1 MKYMLELKKLSCE
14 RNDRVLFE
22 NLSLLVESGDVV
34 QISGSNGSGKTSLLR
49 VICGL
54 NDYFTGGVFWKGE
67 MRDSDVEAFRN
78 DLLFLGHRVGLSKLL
93 SPIENLKWSTGGKTD
108 WSEKDLLQALSRN
121 GLQGFEYQPCFL
133 LSAGQQQRAAL
144 SKLYLSNE
152 PMWILDEP
160 FNALDS
166 EAIDMLENLIM
177 QHARRGGIVLVT
189 THHKLK
195 IPSLRTVDLS

>member
-1 MKYMLELKKLSCE
+1 MLELKKLSCE

-22 NLSLLVESGDVV
+22 NLNLLVKSGDVV
-34 QISGSNGSGKTSLLR
+34 QICGSNGSGKTSLLR

-78 DLLFLGHRVGLSKLL
+78 DLLFLGHRVGLSRLL
-93 SPIENLKWSTGGKTD
+93 SPIENLKWSTGAKTD

-121 GLQGFEYQPCFL
+121 GLQGSEYQPCFL

-177 QHARRGGIVLVT
+177 KHARRGGIVLVT

>member
-1 MKYMLELKKLSCE
+1 MLELKKLSCE

-22 NLSLLVESGDVV
+22 NLSLLVEYGDVV

-54 NDYFTGGVFWKGE
+54 NNCFTGGVFWKGE
-67 MRDSDVEAFRN
+67 TRDSDVESFRN

-93 SPIENLKWSTGGKTD
+93 SPLENLKWSTGGKTE
-108 WSEKDLLQALSRN
+108 WLEKDLLKALSRN
-121 GLQGFEYQPCFL
+121 GLQGHEYQPCFL

-144 SKLYLSNE
+144 SRLHLAKE
-152 PMWILDEP
+152 PMWVLDEP

-166 EAIDMLENLIM
+166 QAVGMLENIIVE
-177 QHARRGGIVLVT
+177 HTRAGGIVLVT

-195 IPSLRTVDLS
+195 IPGLRTVHLS

>member
-1 MKYMLELKKLSCE
+1 MLELKKLSCE

-22 NLSLLVESGDVV
+22 NLNLLVESGDVV

-54 NDYFTGGVFWKGE
+54 NDCFTGGVFWKGR
-67 MRDSDVEAFRN
+67 MRDSDVESFRN

-108 WSEKDLLQALSRN
+108 WLEKDLLKALSRN
-121 GLQGFEYQPCFL
+121 GLQGLEYQPCFL

-144 SKLYLSNE
+144 SRLHLAE
-152 PMWILDEP
+152 ELIWVLDEP

-166 EAIDMLENLIM
+166 QAVGMLEEVIVE
-177 QHARRGGIVLVT
+177 HARAGGIVLVT

-195 IPSLRTVDLS
+195 IPALRTLDLS

>member
-1 MKYMLELKKLSCE
+1 MLELKKLSCE
-14 RNDRVLFE
+14 RNDRVLFKD
-22 NLSLLVESGDVV
+22 LSLLVESGDIV

-54 NDYFTGGVFWKGE
+54 NDCFTGGVFWKGE
-67 MRDSDVEAFRN
+67 TRDSDVESFRN
-78 DLLFLGHRVGLSKLL
+78 DLLFLGHRVGLSMLL
-93 SPIENLKWSTGGKTD
+93 SPIENLKWITGVKTD
-108 WSEKDLLQALSRN
+108 FLEKDLLQALSRN
-121 GLQGFEYQPCFL
+121 GLQGSEYQPCFL

-144 SKLYLSNE
+144 SRLHLSEE
-152 PMWILDEP
+152 PIWILDEP

-166 EAIDMLENLIM
+166 EAVDLLENLIIE
-177 QHARRGGIVLVT
+177 HARRGGIVLVT

>member
-1 MKYMLELKKLSCE
+1 MLELKKLSCE